1 MRRAASG
8 IGTVLAG
15 YTECERTTEQR
26 QLHVG
31 TRHPRERETSRLKE
45 TIMSNVLSHWILI
58 GCDAYDEYVFVP
70 WLDKSVYLRTV
81 TLRRVC
87 LL

>member
-1 MRRAASG
+1 M
-8 IGTVLAG
+8 LAG
-15 YTECERTTEQR
+15 YTVCERTTDEDSC
-26 QLHVG
+26 
-31 TRHPRERETSRLKE
+31 TSAPATSERETSRVKE

>member
-8 IGTVLAG
+8 IGTALAG
-15 YTECERTTEQR
+15 YTVCERTTDDGRFTSAPATPEK
-26 QLHVG
+26 
-31 TRHPRERETSRLKE
+31 ETSRVKE
-45 TIMSNVLSHWILI
+45 AVMSNVLSHWILV

>member
-1 MRRAASG
+1 M
-8 IGTVLAG
+8 LAG
-15 YTECERTTEQR
+15 YTVCESTTDDDR
-26 QLHVG
+26 CTSAPV
-31 TRHPRERETSRLKE
+31 TSKRETSRVKE